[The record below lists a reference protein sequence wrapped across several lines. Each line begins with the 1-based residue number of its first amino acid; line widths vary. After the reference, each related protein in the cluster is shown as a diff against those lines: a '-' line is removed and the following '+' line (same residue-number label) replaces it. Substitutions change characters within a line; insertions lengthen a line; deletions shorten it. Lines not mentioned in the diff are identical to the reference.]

1 MTCSSVSSGGCS
13 GFSISVLAA
22 FDVCYASLVHLWRF
36 LPLRYVGGAHRLS
49 HVGVSSTLLLELSP
63 VLGFSVRRRLSISC
77 GSWEGWFGRTT
88 SECGSH
94 CTWFLHWFALLLKS
108 NHIIVTLRDLGGTA
122 QWAQLEL
129 SG

>member
-77 GSWEGWFGRTT
+77 GSWEGWFVEGASRLDM
-88 SECGSH
+88 SSQHH
-94 CTWFLHWFALLLKS
+94 CWVTWFAMVVVSL
-108 NHIIVTLRDLGGTA
+108 V
-122 QWAQLEL
+122 
-129 SG
+129 